1 MAPQP
6 GTSQMPHEMGA
17 EATRE
22 RKSDTGTPS
31 LERSNNYG
39 RIGET
44 LQHTEVSGEGVTM
57 RVLVVGAGRMGAIRV
72 EDLVADPRVD
82 QVLIANR
89 NESKARDLAATWGAT
104 ALRWEEATD
113 AVADAVVVAVGT
125 DAHDHILSGV
135 LPQGIPVLCEKP
147 VALTLQ
153 ETASAID
160 LAQSSGSAL
169 QIGFQRRFDEA
180 IRAVYDTIQSGG
192 IGTFYS
198 MSMASRDH
206 TPSHKDFIPGSGGIF
221 RDLHVHDFDLVRWLT
236 GSEIE
241 TVFAS
246 KQVRE
251 YQDYAEF
258 DDADVSTIA
267 LTTVSGVQVVITG
280 ARHDAVGHDV
290 RLEAF
295 GSKDSVSAGLNTR
308 TPIRTMEGDLAL
320 NTNPYT
326 GFVDRF
332 RDAFRRETTSFVSL
346 AAGETQ
352 NPTPP
357 DSALESLRV
366 AIACEKSIEESRAIT
381 VADIT

>member
-1 MAPQP
+1 
-6 GTSQMPHEMGA
+6 
-17 EATRE
+17 
-22 RKSDTGTPS
+22 
-31 LERSNNYG
+31 
-39 RIGET
+39 
-44 LQHTEVSGEGVTM
+44 
-57 RVLVVGAGRMGAIRV
+57 MGAIRV
-72 EDLVADPRVD
+72 EDLVADPRVTE
-82 QVLIANR
+82 VLIANR
-89 NESKARDLAATWGAT
+89 NEARAQELAATWGAT
-104 ALRWEEATD
+104 ALRWDQATD
-113 AVADAVVVAVGT
+113 SVADAVVVAVGT
-125 DAHDHILSGV
+125 SAHDHILSGV

-147 VALTLQ
+147 VALTLE
-153 ETASAID
+153 ETASAIA

-169 QIGFQRRFDEA
+169 QIGFQRRFDGA
-180 IRAVYDTIQSGG
+180 IRGVYDTIQSGG

-236 GSEIE
+236 GSEIKS
-241 TVFAS
+241 VFAT
-246 KQVRE
+246 KKVRE

-295 GSKDSVSAGLNTR
+295 GSNDSVSAGLNTR
-308 TPIRTMEGDLAL
+308 TPLRTMEGDLAL
-320 NTNPYT
+320 NTHPYT

-332 RDAFRRETTSFVSL
+332 RDAFRQETSSFVSL
-346 AAGETQ
+346 AAGDIE

-357 DSALESLRV
+357 ESALESLRA